1 MSKLTLKVVPELLC
15 VHQLPS
21 ESPIPPEVFS
31 ARWFSITRTAEE
43 TSIVLPASVPLPSTR
58 CETDWI
64 ALQVAGPLDFALVG
78 ILAGISSV
86 LAMEKIS
93 IFALSTYDTDYILLK
108 QDRLAEAI
116 LALRKSGYAV
126 IE

>member
-1 MSKLTLKVVPELLC
+1 MPKLTLSVVPELLC
-15 VHQLPS
+15 VHQLPPD
-21 ESPIPPEVFS
+21 SPIPPEVFN
-31 ARWFSITRTAEE
+31 ARWFSITRTGEE
-43 TSIVLPASVPLPSTR
+43 TSIVLPADVPLSSTR

-78 ILAGISSV
+78 ILAGISAV
-86 LAMEKIS
+86 LALEKIS

-108 QDRLAEAI
+108 QDRLTEAI
-116 LALRKSGYAV
+116 LALRKADYAV